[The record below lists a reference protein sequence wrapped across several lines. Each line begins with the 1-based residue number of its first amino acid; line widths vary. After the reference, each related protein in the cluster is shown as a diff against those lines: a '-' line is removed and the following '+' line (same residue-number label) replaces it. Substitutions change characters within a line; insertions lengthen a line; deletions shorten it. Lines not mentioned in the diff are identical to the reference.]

1 MENAIET
8 TSSFS
13 FDSSSYLSKGP
24 SSHRVPFPDVPEPGV
39 NLENLSLSKLS
50 GNLERLLLD
59 GEYDYSDAEIVVEGI
74 PVGVHRCILAA
85 RSQFF
90 HELFMKVD
98 GNSTSGDK
106 PRYLMSDLMPYGG
119 VGYEAF
125 NVFLHYLYTGK
136 HKSSP
141 PEVSQCVYGACA
153 HDACRPAINYAVEL
167 MYASATFQMK
177 ELVLLFQRR
186 LLSFIDKAL
195 DEDVIPI
202 AMAAFHCQLDQLLSH
217 CIERL
222 VRSDLDSVCI
232 DKELP
237 HEISSKVK
245 LLRKKSLEEAESSVE
260 EEDPVREKRMSRI
273 HKALESDD
281 VELVRL
287 LLSESNF
294 TLDDAHALHYAVSY
308 CDPKVVKEVLALGLA
323 DLNLR
328 NSRGY
333 TVLHVAARRK
343 ESSILVA
350 LLAKGARASETTM
363 DGRNAV
369 SIWRSLTR
377 PKDYN
382 ANTKQ
387 GQESNKD
394 RICIEILEREMR
406 RTSISANMSMISP
419 DLNMKPDDLED
430 RVAFARLFFPA
441 EARLAKDMA
450 NADSTS
456 TYTGLPASKSKGS
469 SGDTREVD
477 LNETTS
483 AQDKRL
489 QLRLQ
494 ELRKTV
500 EMGRRYFPH
509 CSEVLDK
516 FLDDDVP
523 DALYLDKGTPAEQKT
538 KKMRFLELKED
549 VQMAFNKDMEKNRSV
564 LSSSSSFSSSPKRGG
579 TRKAWSK
586 R

>member
-1 MENAIET
+1 
-8 TSSFS
+8 
-13 FDSSSYLSKGP
+13 L
-24 SSHRVPFPDVPEPGV
+24 
-39 NLENLSLSKLS
+39 
-50 GNLERLLLD
+50 
-59 GEYDYSDAEIVVEGI
+59 
-74 PVGVHRCILAA
+74 
-85 RSQFF
+85 
-90 HELFMKVD
+90 
-98 GNSTSGDK
+98 
-106 PRYLMSDLMPYGG
+106 
-119 VGYEAF
+119 
-125 NVFLHYLYTGK
+125 
-136 HKSSP
+136 
-141 PEVSQCVYGACA
+141 
-153 HDACRPAINYAVEL
+153 
-167 MYASATFQMK
+167 
-177 ELVLLFQRR
+177 QRR

-202 AMAAFHCQLDQLLSH
+202 VMAAFHCQLDQLLSL

-260 EEDPVREKRMSRI
+260 EVDPMREKRMSRI

-281 VELVRL
+281 VELVQL

-350 LLAKGARASETTM
+350 LLAKGARASEITM

-394 RICIEILEREMR
+394 RICIEILETEMR
-406 RTSISANMSMISP
+406 RTSMSANISMISP

-430 RVAFARLFFPA
+430 RGDKPLSVSSNFLSPVLKISYIHFFAPQIWVI
-441 EARLAKDMA
+441 
-450 NADSTS
+450 STS
-456 TYTGLPASKSKGS
+456 YFASS
-469 SGDTREVD
+469 
-477 LNETTS
+477 
-483 AQDKRL
+483 
-489 QLRLQ
+489 
-494 ELRKTV
+494 
-500 EMGRRYFPH
+500 
-509 CSEVLDK
+509 
-516 FLDDDVP
+516 
-523 DALYLDKGTPAEQKT
+523 
-538 KKMRFLELKED
+538 
-549 VQMAFNKDMEKNRSV
+549 
-564 LSSSSSFSSSPKRGG
+564 
-579 TRKAWSK
+579 
-586 R
+586 

>member
-13 FDSSSYLSKGP
+13 FDSSSYLSNGA
-24 SSHRVPFPDVPEPGV
+24 SSHRVPIPDGPEPGV

-59 GEYDYSDAEIVVEGI
+59 GENGYSDAEIVVEGI

-90 HELFMKVD
+90 HELFKKAD

-106 PRYLMSDLMPYGG
+106 PRYLMSDLVPYGG

-136 HKSSP
+136 HKPSP
-141 PEVSQCVYGACA
+141 PEVSQCVYDACA

-167 MYASATFQMK
+167 TYASATFQMK

-186 LLSFIDKAL
+186 LLSFMDKAL

-202 AMAAFHCQLDQLLSH
+202 VMAAFHCQLDQLLSH

-260 EEDPVREKRMSRI
+260 EVDPVREKRISRI

-281 VELVRL
+281 VELVEL
-287 LLSESNF
+287 LLRESNF
-294 TLDDAHALHYAVSY
+294 TFDDAHALHYAVSY

-350 LLAKGARASETTM
+350 LLAMGARASETTM

-382 ANTKQ
+382 ANY
-387 GQESNKD
+387 QESNKD

-456 TYTGLPASKSKGS
+456 MYTGLPASKSKGS
-469 SGDTREVD
+469 SVD
-477 LNETTS
+477 LNETPS
-483 AQDKRL
+483 SQDKRL

-494 ELRKTV
+494 EQRKTV

-516 FLDDDVP
+516 FLDDGVP
-523 DALYLDKGTPAEQKT
+523 DALYLDKGTPAEQKI

-549 VQMAFNKDMEKNRSV
+549 VQMALNKDMEKNRSV
-564 LSSSSSFSSSPKRGG
+564 LSSSSSFASSPKSGV
-579 TRKAWSK
+579 TRKA
-586 R
+586 RRRC

>member
-1 MENAIET
+1 M
-8 TSSFS
+8 
-13 FDSSSYLSKGP
+13 
-24 SSHRVPFPDVPEPGV
+24 
-39 NLENLSLSKLS
+39 
-50 GNLERLLLD
+50 
-59 GEYDYSDAEIVVEGI
+59 
-74 PVGVHRCILAA
+74 
-85 RSQFF
+85 
-90 HELFMKVD
+90 
-98 GNSTSGDK
+98 
-106 PRYLMSDLMPYGG
+106 
-119 VGYEAF
+119 
-125 NVFLHYLYTGK
+125 
-136 HKSSP
+136 
-141 PEVSQCVYGACA
+141 
-153 HDACRPAINYAVEL
+153 
-167 MYASATFQMK
+167 
-177 ELVLLFQRR
+177 
-186 LLSFIDKAL
+186 DKAL

-202 AMAAFHCQLDQLLSH
+202 VMAAFHCQLDQLLSH

-260 EEDPVREKRMSRI
+260 EVDPVREKRMSRI

-281 VELVRL
+281 VELVQL

-382 ANTKQ
+382 ANC
-387 GQESNKD
+387 QESNKD

-430 RVAFARLFFPA
+430 RGDKPLSVSSNFLSPVLKIPYIYFFARQIWII
-441 EARLAKDMA
+441 
-450 NADSTS
+450 STG
-456 TYTGLPASKSKGS
+456 YFASS
-469 SGDTREVD
+469 
-477 LNETTS
+477 
-483 AQDKRL
+483 
-489 QLRLQ
+489 
-494 ELRKTV
+494 
-500 EMGRRYFPH
+500 
-509 CSEVLDK
+509 
-516 FLDDDVP
+516 
-523 DALYLDKGTPAEQKT
+523 
-538 KKMRFLELKED
+538 
-549 VQMAFNKDMEKNRSV
+549 
-564 LSSSSSFSSSPKRGG
+564 
-579 TRKAWSK
+579 
-586 R
+586 